1 MNKKL
6 LLCCSTL
13 LMSVTAFAQWT
24 RPVPASTAALEVSDG
39 DTYHYY
45 YLYNKDAQAFFTE
58 GNAWGTQASIG
69 APALRV
75 YFSKY
80 LVDGVWDE
88 KTYYINDSSLVKKA
102 WKQLFID
109 SETAL
114 FVDRGS
120 QTNYMFE
127 FEDQGNNIFRIA
139 GADVNPD
146 FKKTGYENCYV
157 GFDQYDGA
165 LIDGPLSPVLNV
177 NDVEAGHKYQVD
189 WQLVT
194 PEVYEAMAVQYAAY
208 FSATKLKVVIDSAS
222 VHNTDIN
229 LAGINAVYNNTKSI
243 AADLD
248 SVKAT
253 LNAAIDLS
261 LYIAEIAT
269 SYPTVDAAAAKAVL
283 KQASFTK
290 DDVSAAKT
298 ALQKAARSI
307 DVQKVLDGATADD
320 PKDATSLFTNPDF
333 STGNTNGWT
342 NTFKSGTNATNVGYQ
357 GSSYTNGDV
366 TISGF
371 IEAWAA
377 TGTTFNKNCAYS
389 AVGDGELSQTITG
402 LPAGKYL
409 LAGDFIAVNQYGNP
423 DPITGVQL
431 FATGGD
437 LDMYKSISTGNALP
451 EHIELTFISTGGDI
465 KMGLRTV
472 NATANWIAGDNFKLT
487 YYGEVSEDPYK
498 VVLDDAIKQAE
509 AKYADLDDVH
519 ANKDI
524 KDAFIETV
532 ETAKAATEDYQAMN
546 DSLNVAVKALENSI
560 KEYVT
565 FAGFM
570 EENQAKQDAFAE
582 TSFAGVSDLLGD
594 LYMEWEEA
602 YNDGTATSEYIA
614 SAEQQ
619 MSDIIVKYITEH
631 AQEGDEITALI
642 TNPDFDTRFSG
653 WSTTGATPAW
663 GGTGENTQGTLADVT
678 MVSGCAEVYQKPFDM
693 YQVIRNMPKGSYKLT
708 VQAFERNDKNGT
720 TAGKSA
726 DDYNQYGDANLRA
739 VLYADDVQTK
749 VCHIYQYAT
758 TDLIFS
764 NGGWFSDVNA
774 GTETEPAYIPNGMDG
789 ANYHFYNNDK
799 QDYVVNLYFT
809 VKEDGDSVRIGIKT
823 TAESGWII
831 FDNFRLYY
839 QGAGAEAYKAQID
852 ALTEALSTVFDD
864 ATYYGAD
871 AKKKADNA
879 ITAMAEAYES
889 KSGDACMKAVA
900 DANEA
905 LAYAKTSI
913 TDYQNLSDSYDALNE
928 ACETYQDT
936 ASEEIINKAMSLVD
950 EIDGGLND
958 ASLTNEQAE
967 DFYKQATLMVSAIKT
982 SAKLNE
988 AGIDPSEATEEN
1000 PVNVSAVIE
1009 NATFDEIGDFTGWS
1023 GSSFGTGGK
1032 TSTCAE
1038 RYAMDFDTYQDLGGL
1053 PAGFYILKADG
1064 FYRRGGAD
1072 NDYAIEQANPDSAR
1086 FVKLYA
1092 TSSVAKVSVP
1102 VVCTSTAALTS
1113 DEVTAIGTTTD
1124 DCAEASEGLYVPN
1137 MMTTGNAW
1145 FEAGYYDNQT
1155 PIVQVG
1161 EDGVLRIGVKTEG
1174 RTGFTNDWAIFDNFE
1189 LFYLGTTVTGIE
1201 EIGEVEE
1208 VAVKGIY
1215 NLAGQKL
1222 SAPQKGIN
1230 IIDGKKVLVK

>member
-6 LLCCSTL
+6 LLFCSTL
-13 LMSVTAFAQWT
+13 LMSVAAFAQWT

-39 DTYHYY
+39 DTRHYY

-69 APALRV
+69 APALKV

-80 LVDGVWDE
+80 LSDGVWDE
-88 KTYYINDSSLVKKA
+88 KTYIINDSSLTKKA

-114 FVDRGS
+114 YVDRAS
-120 QTNYMFE
+120 QANYMFE
-127 FEDQGNNIFRIA
+127 FEDQGNNVFRIT
-139 GADVNPD
+139 GADANPE
-146 FKKTGYENCYV
+146 FKKSGYENCYV
-157 GFDQYDGA
+157 GFDQYEGA

-194 PEVYEAMAVQYAAY
+194 PEVYEAMAVQYAACL
-208 FSATKLKVVIDSAS
+208 SATKLKVVIDSAS
-222 VHNTDIN
+222 VHNKDIN
-229 LAGINAVYNNTKSI
+229 LAGINAVYNNTKSTS
-243 AADLD
+243 AELD
-248 SVKAT
+248 SVKT
-253 LNAAIDLS
+253 VLNSAIDLS
-261 LYIAEIAT
+261 LYIAEVAT
-269 SYPTVDAAAAKAVL
+269 THPAVETKAAEAVL
-283 KQASFTK
+283 EKASFTK
-290 DDVSAAKT
+290 DEVTAAKD
-298 ALQKAARSI
+298 ALQLEVRKS
-307 DVQKVLDGATADD
+307 DVQAVLDGATEND
-320 PKDATSLFTNPDF
+320 PKDATSLFVNPDF

-342 NTFKSGTNATNVGYQ
+342 NTFVSGTNANNVGYQ

-371 IEAWAA
+371 IEAWANSA
-377 TGTTFNKNCAYS
+377 FNKNLTYR
-389 AVGDGELSQTITG
+389 AVGDGELSQTIPG

-409 LAGDFIAVNQYGNP
+409 LTGDFIAVQQDGKS
-423 DPITGVQL
+423 DPVTGVQL
-431 FATGGD
+431 FATGGGI
-437 LDMYKSISTGNALP
+437 DMYKAISSGDELP
-451 EHIELTFISTGGDI
+451 EHIELMFISGGGDV
-465 KMGLRTV
+465 KMGLRTS
-472 NATANWIAGDNFKLT
+472 NATANWIAGDNFTLT

-498 VVLDDAIKQAE
+498 VVLDDAIKNAE
-509 AKYADLDDVH
+509 AKYAYLDDVH
-519 ANKDI
+519 ANADVKA
-524 KDAFIETV
+524 AFTETV
-532 ETAKAATEDYQAMN
+532 NEAKAATEDFQAMN
-546 DSLNVAVKALENSI
+546 DSLTAAVKALDNSV
-560 KEYVT
+560 KEYIT
-565 FAGFM
+565 FAGYM
-570 EENQAKQDAFAE
+570 EENLAKQEAFAE
-582 TSFAGVSDLLGD
+582 TSFADVSNLLGD
-594 LYMEWEEA
+594 LYTEWEEA
-602 YNDGTATSEYIA
+602 YDEGTATSEYIA

-619 MSDIIVKYITEH
+619 MSNIIVAFITEN

-642 TNPDFDTRFSG
+642 TNPSFDTRFSG

-678 MVSGCAEVYQKPFDM
+678 MVSGCAEVYQNSFDM
-693 YQVIRNMPKGSYKLT
+693 YQVIRNMPKGCYKLT

-720 TAGKSA
+720 TAGKPA
-726 DDYNQYGDANLRA
+726 DDYNQYGDANLGA
-739 VLYADDVQTK
+739 VLYADDAQTK

-789 ANYHFYNNDK
+789 ANYHFYNNDN
-799 QDYVVNLYFT
+799 QDYVVDLYFT
-809 VKEDGDSVRIGIKT
+809 IKETGDSVRIGIKT
-823 TAESGWII
+823 TSDSGWVM

-839 QGAGAEAYKAQID
+839 QGASAESYKAQID
-852 ALTEALSTVFDD
+852 ALTEALTTVFDD

-871 AKKKADNA
+871 AKTKADNA
-879 ITAMAEAYES
+879 ITAMAEAYKSE
-889 KSGDACMKAVA
+889 SGDACMKAVA
-900 DANEA
+900 EANEA
-905 LAYAKTSI
+905 LTYAKTSI

-928 ACETYQDT
+928 ACETYQET
-936 ASEEIINKAMSLVD
+936 ASDDIMGKAIGLLD
-950 EIDGGLND
+950 DIEDG
-958 ASLTNEQAE
+958 LTNASFTNEEAE
-967 DFYKQATLMVSAIKT
+967 GFYKQATIMVSAIKT

-1009 NATFDEIGDFTGWS
+1009 NATFDTVNDFTGWS
-1023 GSSFGTGGK
+1023 GSSFGAGGN

-1038 RYAMDFDTYQDLGGL
+1038 RYGMDFDTYQDLGGL
-1053 PAGFYILKADG
+1053 PAGYYILKADG
-1064 FYRRGGAD
+1064 YYRRGFAE
-1072 NDYAIEQANPDSAR
+1072 NDYKIEQANADSAR

-1092 TSSVAKVSVP
+1092 TSSVAEVSVP
-1102 VVCTSTAALTS
+1102 VVGISTGAITEVELLTFAS
-1113 DEVTAIGTTTD
+1113 GTT
-1124 DCAEASEGLYVPN
+1124 DCATVDDNLYVPN

-1145 FEAGYYDNQT
+1145 FEAGYYDNET
-1155 PIVQVG
+1155 PVIQVS

-1174 RTGFTNDWAIFDNFE
+1174 RTGITDDWSLFDNFE
-1189 LFYLGTTVTGIE
+1189 LIYLGTTVTGID

-1208 VAVKGIY
+1208 VTVKGIY